1 MGKYTL
7 KLPNNYE
14 LKISSD
20 LEGSIRSFVAK
31 VEIVSKIEGEVSVTI
46 EGYFLFLLFC
56 FAFLTISLSS
66 FLTPKKVNSGKK

>member
-14 LKISSD
+14 LKLSSD

-31 VEIVSKIEGEVSVTI
+31 VEIV
-46 EGYFLFLLFC
+46 
-56 FAFLTISLSS
+56 
-66 FLTPKKVNSGKK
+66 

>member
-46 EGYFLFLLFC
+46 EGYFLFC
-56 FAFLTISLSS
+56 LSENFFVEFFDAQKS
-66 FLTPKKVNSGKK
+66 

>member
-46 EGYFLFLLFC
+46 EGYFLFCLWILFDGFFKLKETGLC
-56 FAFLTISLSS
+56 CREY
-66 FLTPKKVNSGKK
+66 N